1 MVAGGEA
8 GAEVEIE
15 GQFLIE
21 RCGFDI
27 AHPVDDVERF
37 GQQLAAGFVEPQL
50 SADSVEQWRAELL
63 FEFGERH
70 AGGRLR
76 HGNRFRSA
84 GNVPMIGDGSE
95 DFQLAQRDFHL

>member
-1 MVAGGEA
+1 MVAGREA

-21 RCGFDI
+21 RCGFDV
-27 AHPVDDVERF
+27 AYPVDDVERF
-37 GQQLAAGFVEPQL
+37 WQQLAAGFVEPQL
-50 SADSVEQWRAELL
+50 SADPVEQWRAELL

-76 HGNRFRSA
+76 HGNCFGGA
-84 GNVPMIGDGSE
+84 GDMPVIGDGSE
-95 DFQLAQRDFHL
+95 DFQLA